1 MRTHTITT
9 VSLLV
14 LATTLATSCHR
25 DHGQRATAQLE
36 PIKGHV
42 AAVQRLRESRPIK
55 VYGIVQPA
63 RQSFVSSRV
72 IGPVVSVKVAAGD
85 KVNKGQPLVLIQ
97 PQTIEGQVAQ
107 AKGALAQAEAAL
119 ALAEKNYRRFQE
131 LHKTKAASDLELDMA
146 RMQYDQAKGAVA
158 QAKGAVQSVSS
169 VAGEA
174 VVRAP
179 FPARVVEK
187 LVEVGDLAAPG
198 RPLVRLESL
207 TGRKIWLT
215 IREAD
220 IRRVTPGQTLDVR
233 FDTRPD
239 LGVIEGVVDEI
250 VPAADP
256 ATHTFT
262 VKVGLGR
269 VEVPSG
275 ISGNAEL
282 PGDTVERLVIL
293 ASAVHRRGGLELVV
307 VRDPDGTA
315 RTRAI
320 TTGRTLKDGRIE
332 VLSGLDEGDQV
343 VLDAPGPVAD
353 GTPVEVV
360 S

>member
-1 MRTHTITT
+1 MRTHTIAT

-14 LATTLATSCHR
+14 LATALTTSCSS
-25 DHGQRATAQLE
+25 DHGERAGVRLG

-42 AAVQRLRESRPIK
+42 AAVERLSESRAIR

-72 IGPVVSVKVAAGD
+72 IGPVIAVKVVAGD
-85 KVNKGQPLVLIQ
+85 TVKKGQPLVLIQ

-107 AKGALAQAEAAL
+107 AKGGLAQAEAAL
-119 ALAEKNYRRFQE
+119 ALAEKNFRRFEE

-146 RMQYDQAKGAVA
+146 RMQYERAKGAVA
-158 QAKGAVQSVSS
+158 QAKGAVQSASS
-169 VAGEA
+169 VAGDA

-215 IREAD
+215 VREAD
-220 IRRVTPGQTLDVR
+220 IGRLSSGQTLGVR

-239 LGVIEGVVDEI
+239 LGTVNGTVDEI

-262 VKVGLGR
+262 VKVGLGT

-275 ISGNAEL
+275 ISGKAAL
-282 PGDTVERLVIL
+282 PGDTVERLVIP

-307 VRDPDGTA
+307 VRDSGGKA
-315 RTRAI
+315 RTRAV
-320 TTGRTLKDGRIE
+320 TTGHSLGAGRVE
-332 VLSGLDEGDQV
+332 VLSGLVEGEQV
-343 VLDAPGPVAD
+343 VVDAPGPVAD

>member
-1 MRTHTITT
+1 M
-9 VSLLV
+9 
-14 LATTLATSCHR
+14 
-25 DHGQRATAQLE
+25 E
-36 PIKGHV
+36 
-42 AAVQRLRESRPIK
+42 RLTESRPIK

-63 RQSFVSSRV
+63 RQSFISSRV
-72 IGPVVSVKVAAGD
+72 MGPVIAVKVVAGD
-85 KVNKGQPLVLIQ
+85 RVKKGQPLVLIQ

-119 ALAEKNYRRFQE
+119 ALAEKNFHRFEE

-146 RMQYDQAKGAVA
+146 RMQYERAKGAVA
-158 QAKGAVQSVSS
+158 QAKGAIQSATS
-169 VAGEA
+169 VASEA

-215 IREAD
+215 VREAD
-220 IRRVTPGQTLDVR
+220 IRRVAPGQTLDVR

-239 LGVIEGVVDEI
+239 LGVVKGTVDEI

-262 VKVGLGR
+262 VKVGLGKT
-269 VEVPSG
+269 EVPSG
-275 ISGNAEL
+275 ISGSAQF
-282 PGDTVERLVIL
+282 PGGTVTRMAIP

-307 VRDPDGTA
+307 IRDKDGTA

-320 TTGRTLKDGRIE
+320 TTGQTLDGGRIE
-332 VLSGLDEGDQV
+332 VLSGLHAGDQV
-343 VLDAPGPVAD
+343 VIDAPGPVAD